1 MRRGVSLVDWKKGLV
16 AYVEADEKALEEFKK
31 ILELC
36 GNKIEPRNVPC
47 LSSLASKLEVNST
60 IYVTDLYGIANSLA
74 FSKKIPR
81 VSLLAEAWTYL
92 GELICAKGEVE
103 CDEEVGLR
111 CCVKCDLACLLAKV
125 LGIAGLGTKIDVREQ
140 VKKRLAGEG

>member
-16 AYVEADEKALEEFKK
+16 AYVEADEKALEEFRK

-47 LSSLASKLEVNST
+47 LSSLASKLEVNSV
-60 IYVTDLYGIANSLA
+60 IYVTDLYGIANELA
-74 FSKKIPR
+74 FSKKTPR
-81 VSLLAEAWTYL
+81 AALLAEAWAYL

-103 CDEEVGLR
+103 CDEEVELR
-111 CCVKCDLACLLAKV
+111 CCVKCGLACLLARV
-125 LGIAGLGTKIDVREQ
+125 LGMSDAGTKVDVREQ